1 MKRILK
7 STTLENNT
15 NMGETVKIEL
25 SIEQANMVLSA
36 LNTESQRVGIQDQ
49 GVTQSII
56 LGTLQQIMEAV
67 NANPNQVLE
76 DTSVEAEAPDAE

>member
-7 STTLENNT
+7 STTLENNN

-25 SIEQANMVLSA
+25 SIEQANMVLTA
-36 LNTESQRVGIQDQ
+36 FNTKSQRVGIQDQ
-49 GVTQSII
+49 GVTQSVI
-56 LGTLQQIMEAV
+56 LGALQQIMEAV

-76 DTSVEAEAPDAE
+76 DTSVEAEAPEAE